1 MWPTNTHVGGDTTDI
16 GVCATLG
23 MKVKLRKLQLCQ
35 LCHTPPS
42 WSTPQGL
49 SCRVLRCQRTPSKSQ
64 CLGWLPCELLDQ
76 RGEPDQIWILSCR
89 EDWWQSVIILL
100 KICSPTNS
108 FLKPCKRIWQK
119 NANLLCSIS
128 LPSDPCVAQLP
139 RTPGRSVWKYPYPKF
154 VDLRICQTWCI
165 CAEKN

>member
-23 MKVKLRKLQLCQ
+23 MKVKLKKLQLCQ

-64 CLGWLPCELLDQ
+64 CRGWLPCELLDQ

-89 EDWWQSVIILL
+89 EDWWQSVMLLFYILVPQPIGFWSHVR
-100 KICSPTNS
+100 KSHQRMSISYSCIS
-108 FLKPCKRIWQK
+108 FVTFRS
-119 NANLLCSIS
+119 LCSS
-128 LPSDPCVAQLP
+128 APHDSWTQCLKWS
-139 RTPGRSVWKYPYPKF
+139 
-154 VDLRICQTWCI
+154 
-165 CAEKN
+165 